1 MFNKVKSWLGSGSGE
16 TEPEDNFKSLNEVA
30 PLKSNSHPTQEK
42 NSHEAS
48 SFVCREAILDRSQ
61 RIAAYEF
68 AMGREVQARM
78 LEQSALIRRV
88 YDDAMLRN
96 LAPLGVMSLL
106 GERFALIRLSVNSLR
121 NPLLKAFS
129 NLNTV
134 IMILPGVIAEPD
146 LDELR
151 ADLNF
156 LAEIG
161 IKHGWTIDRPRPELS
176 EFISAADFIEI
187 ESTTLDGIQLKI
199 LYQQFRAAHSHPKL
213 IASHLQSSDDFNLC
227 FNLGFDYFTG
237 PFVTSRENWYPAK
250 SEINRL
256 RVFEALN
263 LIRTGAEFDVIAECL
278 RIDPILTFKLLR
290 YINSPGIGLQ
300 HKVSEIIQALMLMGR
315 DRFYRWLSLLLFDFN
330 QPGYHEFVLNEQA
343 LTRARFMELLSGQ
356 GKIPADS
363 EHLFM
368 TGLFSLLDVMMGRP
382 LEEVLKQ
389 VTLPASVAS
398 ALKGEPGIMRDTLL
412 LSIAVESTKPDEMA
426 AAASICGLEAPAVTS
441 LMLDAMAWS
450 QQVIAA
456 GK

>member
-42 NSHEAS
+42 NTHEAS

-213 IASHLQSSDDFNLC
+213 IASH
-227 FNLGFDYFTG
+227 
-237 PFVTSRENWYPAK
+237 
-250 SEINRL
+250 
-256 RVFEALN
+256 
-263 LIRTGAEFDVIAECL
+263 
-278 RIDPILTFKLLR
+278 
-290 YINSPGIGLQ
+290 
-300 HKVSEIIQALMLMGR
+300 
-315 DRFYRWLSLLLFDFN
+315 
-330 QPGYHEFVLNEQA
+330 
-343 LTRARFMELLSGQ
+343 
-356 GKIPADS
+356 
-363 EHLFM
+363 
-368 TGLFSLLDVMMGRP
+368 
-382 LEEVLKQ
+382 
-389 VTLPASVAS
+389 
-398 ALKGEPGIMRDTLL
+398 
-412 LSIAVESTKPDEMA
+412 
-426 AAASICGLEAPAVTS
+426 
-441 LMLDAMAWS
+441 
-450 QQVIAA
+450 
-456 GK
+456 